1 MTTREL
7 YERETGK
14 NALRQ
19 IGKRLPENTWQFSA
33 WLESRAVLAEE
44 RREELETAIEKW
56 RQYLGVAAVRH
67 DARAAVQD
75 CYDGI
80 RAILDKFPNPKG
92 I

>member
-1 MTTREL
+1 MTAREL

-44 RREELETAIEKW
+44 LRGVCASLLDHAQDEHQFCNKDVIRRAVELLAS
-56 RQYLGVAAVRH
+56 
-67 DARAAVQD
+67 
-75 CYDGI
+75 
-80 RAILDKFPNPKG
+80 FPKPKG
-92 I
+92 TDS